1 MAKMDLASRLR
12 HIIALIHDERHL
24 DADDEYTL
32 LRDDVKVRK
41 FGDKSSWIPTNNSV
55 EFSHYL
61 LNTSIYTH
69 KNTTI
74 QLTHPN
80 PPPS

>member
-1 MAKMDLASRLR
+1 MDLASRLR

-41 FGDKSSWIPTNNSV
+41 FEDKSSWISDTQ
-55 EFSHYL
+55 FS
-61 LNTSIYTH
+61 
-69 KNTTI
+69 
-74 QLTHPN
+74 
-80 PPPS
+80 